1 MCYPTVVDNIDNNT
15 FIEQIVHDTND
26 YTTDAVSSENDDTE
40 QLIALGKKKLEEAK
54 LQRQRA
60 YQYYLKVKDNPDYK
74 EKISIRKHE
83 YYIKN
88 KDLLRERERYRYQNN
103 VEYHDRVRARARALY
118 KEKTADIPKQ
128 KRGRKP
134 KPRAE
139 ENDEQP
145 LPKPRKGRPSKTKTV
160 DNGSTTDLINSN
172 L

>member
-1 MCYPTVVDNIDNNT
+1 MCYPTVVDY
-15 FIEQIVHDTND
+15 IEQTVHDTNG
-26 YTTDAVSSENDDTE
+26 YTTDGVSSENDDTE

-74 EKISIRKHE
+74 EKVSIRKHE

-88 KDLLRERERYRYQNN
+88 KDLLRERARDKYQNN
-103 VEYHDRVRARARALY
+103 VDYHDRVRARARALY

-128 KRGRKP
+128 KKGRKP
-134 KPRAE
+134 KLRTE

-145 LPKPRKGRPSKTKTV
+145 LPKPRKGRPSKIKAV
-160 DNGSTTDLINSN
+160 DN
-172 L
+172 